1 MGILDRISRL
11 LRANINEMISKAED
25 PRLIIEQAL
34 RDMRTAYQ
42 EAREE
47 VAGAMAQQSKLAR
60 ERDLNKKQAA
70 EYDDKAR
77 EALKMGREDLAK
89 EALNRKKNFEQ
100 VADGFAQQV
109 EQNNSVVEQLK
120 TQLMALEQKIS
131 EMDAKKELLQARQQ
145 TAAASDRLER
155 ISGFDKADG
164 AAGAFADMERK
175 VSGMEDKSK
184 AMSELRKQGDLDS
197 QLAEV
202 GKAAA
207 VDDELAKMKKEM
219 GIA

>member
-1 MGILDRISRL
+1 
-11 LRANINEMISKAED
+11 
-25 PRLIIEQAL
+25 
-34 RDMRTAYQ
+34 
-42 EAREE
+42 
-47 VAGAMAQQSKLAR
+47 MAQQSKLAR

-70 EYDDKAR
+70 EYDGKAR

-109 EQNNSVVEQLK
+109 EQNDSVVEQLK

-164 AAGAFADMERK
+164 ASGAFEEMERK